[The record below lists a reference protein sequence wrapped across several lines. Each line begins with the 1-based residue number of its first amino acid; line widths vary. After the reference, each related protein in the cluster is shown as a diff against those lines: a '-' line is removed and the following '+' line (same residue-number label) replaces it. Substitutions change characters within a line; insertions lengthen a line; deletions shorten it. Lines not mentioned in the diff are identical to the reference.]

1 MWFLDPT
8 LWKARLGIGADAP
21 TPLVE
26 AAGAGVDPGDEDG
39 SWRPIS
45 GDATRDLTP
54 MTQARMQKLAVYAWE
69 RNRLANRLI
78 ELPLA
83 FLLAEGWRLEA
94 DDEEAQGWLDG
105 FVKDPINRLDRK
117 FKMYARELA
126 LFGELCFRVFENTT
140 SGAIRLGYVD
150 PGSIDKV
157 LTDPDNAAQPIG
169 VVVRQASGRRKL
181 YRVIVAGTDAEMF
194 GEAAIRQRAA
204 LTDGDCF
211 FFRINGLALGKR
223 GRSDLLSAV
232 DKCDAYEE
240 MMFGEIERTELQRT
254 VMWDVT
260 IDGADQ
266 AEVDRRTA
274 NIEAPRPRTVRV
286 HNEREKWVAVA
297 PDFNAADSGEALRNL
312 RNDVLGGS
320 TIPEHWYGN
329 GGNVNRASAA
339 EMATPTLK
347 VLTDRQT
354 DLKHILEEIGAY
366 VVWRR
371 RSALDRR
378 TDPGDA
384 AYQVRAVFPDLA
396 TKDVAAMA
404 GALAQTVTA
413 AAGAVMQKLLSRETA
428 VALIALVASQ
438 LGQKIDAKQE
448 LAKALEDAQEEQ
460 EEDVY
465 QEPPEDAAG
474 SGAGSGADGGAV
486 NG

>member
-8 LWKARLGIGADAP
+8 LWAARFGLGGGAPASV
-21 TPLVE
+21 PLVE
-26 AAGAGVDPGDEDG
+26 AAGDSVDPGDDDG
-39 SWRPIS
+39 TWRPIS
-45 GDATRDLTP
+45 SDASRDLTP

-117 FKMYARELA
+117 FKMYARELG
-126 LFGELCFRVFENTT
+126 LFGELCFRVFGNEA
-140 SGAIRLGYVD
+140 SGAIRLGYID
-150 PGSIDKV
+150 PGTIETIV
-157 LTDPDNAAQPIG
+157 TDPDNAAQPIG
-169 VVVRQASGRRKL
+169 VVVRKLSGGRKL
-181 YRVIVAGTDAEMF
+181 YRTIVAGDDAQLF
-194 GEAAIRQRAA
+194 GDGALRLRAGM
-204 LTDGDCF
+204 TDGDCF
-211 FFRINGLALGKR
+211 FFRINGLALGRR

-240 MMFGEIERTELQRT
+240 MLFGEIERTELQRT

-260 IDGADQ
+260 IDGANQD
-266 AEVDRRTA
+266 EVNSRTA
-274 NIEAPRPRTVRV
+274 AIEAPRPRTVRV
-286 HNEREKWVAVA
+286 HNEREKWEAVA
-297 PDFNAADSGEALRNL
+297 PNFNASDSGEALRNL

-329 GGNVNRASAA
+329 GGNVNRASAS

-354 DLKHILEEIGAY
+354 DLKHILEEIGTY

-371 RSALDRR
+371 RTALDRAA
-378 TDPGDA
+378 DPADPA
-384 AYQVRAVFPDLA
+384 FQVRAAFPDLA

-413 AAGAVMQKLLSRETA
+413 TAGAVMQKLLSRETA
-428 VALIALVASQ
+428 VGLIALVASQ

-448 LAKALEDAQEEQ
+448 LAKAMDEADAEAAA
-460 EEDVY
+460 DAY
-465 QEPPEDAAG
+465 QEP
-474 SGAGSGADGGAV
+474 SADPANGGA